1 MTCNE
6 RECPFI
12 GICSHY
18 NFLDNSDKECEYE
31 ENTYKQLTICG
42 WNNNPWHRCD
52 ENLPPM
58 NVLLLIK
65 EYQNKYFVGKFAN
78 KLGNNYYF
86 RESIS
91 NDDRGYRNFRQGVEW
106 KYVI

>member
-31 ENTYKQLTICG
+31 ENTYKQLTMYG
-42 WNNNPWHRCD
+42 WNHNPWHRCD

-58 NVLLLIK
+58 NVLVLIK
-65 EYQNKYFVGKFAN
+65 EYQNEYFVGKFAN

-91 NDDRGYRNFRQGVEW
+91 NDNKRYRNFRQGVEW